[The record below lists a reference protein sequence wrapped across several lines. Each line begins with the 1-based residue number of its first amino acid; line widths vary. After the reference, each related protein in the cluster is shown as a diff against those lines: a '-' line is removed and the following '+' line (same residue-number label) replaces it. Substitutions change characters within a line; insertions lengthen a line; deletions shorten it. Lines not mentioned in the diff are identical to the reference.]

1 MNKFIQEIIVRNNHL
16 DDLNHVN
23 NVQYLNWAQEIAK
36 AHWNYL
42 TKDLKDEFG
51 IWVVRHHDVSYRLGS
66 FIGETIKVSTYIAN
80 VRGPVSDRI
89 VEFHNKKTNKLL
101 VKVCTKWCYIQNIN
115 ERKISTIP
123 DKIIKLF
130 NTIDLKIK
138 YFSIQH

>member
-1 MNKFIQEIIVRNNHL
+1 M
-16 DDLNHVN
+16 
-23 NVQYLNWAQEIAK
+23 
-36 AHWNYL
+36 
-42 TKDLKDEFG
+42 TKDLNDEFG
-51 IWVVRHHDVSYRLGS
+51 IRVVRHHDVSYRLGS

-138 YFSIQH
+138 